1 MATHRPASEQEA
13 AAVIAAAS
21 GQRSALGLIGGGTKA
36 AVGRAVTHGSTLSSA
51 GLTGITLYE
60 PAELVIA
67 ARAGTPLADVERTLA
82 ENGQEL
88 SFEPPDLRALL
99 DTDGEPTMG
108 GLSAANL
115 SGPRRIMAGACRDSL
130 IGVRAINGRGEI
142 VKSGGRVMK
151 NVTGLDLVKLLA
163 GSWGTLAF
171 LTEVTFKVLPR
182 PERRATLV
190 LHDLDDKRA
199 IAALSAALGSPFEVS
214 GAAHLPA
221 VDGRNARTLLRTEG
235 FALSVDYRLKA
246 LQALL
251 KPFGGGDVLDD
262 AAGAALWRDVRDVAP
277 FMRSGDAVWRISTA
291 PSRGAD
297 IMAALCA
304 TLDCRFIYDW
314 GGGLIWVGVP
324 AEGDAGASA
333 IRAAVSAAGDH
344 ATLIRAPAAIRA
356 AVAVFHPIAAPLMR
370 LSKDI
375 KQAFDP
381 EGIFE
386 PGRMYDGV

>member
-1 MATHRPASEQEA
+1 MTTHVPASEQEA
-13 AAVIAAAS
+13 AAVIAAAA
-21 GQRSALGLIGGGTKA
+21 GQRATLSVLGAGTKA
-36 AVGRAVTHGSTLSSA
+36 SIGRAVGHRGSLSSQ
-51 GLTGITLYE
+51 GLSGITLCE

-67 ARAGTPLADVERTLA
+67 ARAGTPLAEVERTLA
-82 ENGQEL
+82 SNGQEL

-99 DTDGEPTMG
+99 CIDGEPTIG
-108 GLSAANL
+108 GLAATNL

-130 IGVRAINGRGEI
+130 IGIRAVNGRGET

-190 LHDLDDKRA
+190 LHGLDDRRA

-214 GAAHLPA
+214 GAAHVPA
-221 VDGRNARTLLRTEG
+221 MDGRGARTLLRTEG
-235 FALSVDYRLKA
+235 FAFSVDYRLKS

-251 KPFGGGDVLDD
+251 SHFGDGEILDD
-262 AAGAALWRDVRDVAP
+262 AEGAALWRNVRDVAH
-277 FMRSGDAVWRISTA
+277 FMRDGDAVWRISTA
-291 PSRGAD
+291 PSRGPD
-297 IMAALCA
+297 VTAALSA
-304 TLDCRFIYDW
+304 ALDCRFIYDW
-314 GGGLIWVGVP
+314 GGGLIWLSVS
-324 AEGDAGASA
+324 ADGDACASV
-333 IRAAVSAAGDH
+333 IRSIVTRTGDH

-356 AVAVFHPIAAPLMR
+356 SVAVFHPIAAPLMR

-375 KQAFDP
+375 KHAFDP
-381 EGIFE
+381 DGVFE

>member
-1 MATHRPASEQEA
+1 MVTHRPANEQEA

-21 GQRSALGLIGGGTKA
+21 GQRTPLGVTGGGTKA
-36 AVGRAVTHGSTLSSA
+36 AAGRPVTHAATLSSK

-67 ARAGTPLADVERTLA
+67 ARAGTSLAEVERALAD
-82 ENGQEL
+82 NGQEL
-88 SFEPPDLRALL
+88 SFEPQDLRPLL
-99 DTDGEPTMG
+99 GTEGEPTVG

-171 LTEVTFKVLPR
+171 LTEVTFKVLPQ

-190 LHDLDDKRA
+190 LHGLDDERA

-235 FALSVDYRLKA
+235 FAFSVDYRLKS

-251 KPFGGGDVLDD
+251 KPFGGGEVLDD
-262 AAGAALWRDVRDVAP
+262 VAGAALWRDVRDVAP

-291 PSRGAD
+291 PSRGAA
-297 IMAALCA
+297 IAAALSRS
-304 TLDCRFIYDW
+304 LDCRLIYDW
-314 GGGLIWVGVP
+314 GGGLIWVSVP
-324 AEGDAGASA
+324 AEGDAGAAA
-333 IRAAVSAAGDH
+333 IRAVVSTPGDH
-344 ATLIRAPAAIRA
+344 ATLLRAPAAIRA
-356 AVAVFHPIAAPLMR
+356 TVAVFHPIAAPLMR
-370 LSKDI
+370 LSQDI